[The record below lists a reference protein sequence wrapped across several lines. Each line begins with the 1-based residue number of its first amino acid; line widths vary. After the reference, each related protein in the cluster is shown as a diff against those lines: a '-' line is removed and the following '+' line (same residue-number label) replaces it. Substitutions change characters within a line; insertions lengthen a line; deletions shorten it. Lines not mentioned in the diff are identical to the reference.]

1 VTTKYVVAANQ
12 IHFDGDNRDR
22 FEYYLRLPND
32 LIPRTPFMSRLTRY
46 RIILALSIS
55 CAGFCP
61 PIYSTANAQDK
72 TIKKPTG
79 SVSGR
84 VTVKGKGKAGIVVGV
99 LGDFGP
105 RAAPIPKATT
115 DQDGNYRINEVAA
128 GTYQIAAISPAYV
141 GGEINSFGE
150 RGKVLILSEG
160 ENAEGIDFSLVR
172 GGVITGK
179 VSMADGR
186 PVVEER
192 ITIALADQT
201 ERRGPMPQIG
211 PAQTDDRGVYRIY
224 GLAPGRYKVSIG
236 QSQDSYFSG
245 TRPGRPAYERVFYPD
260 VTNPD
265 EARIVELSEGTEAT
279 NIDITVGQSI
289 TGFAAAG
296 VAMNGETNQP
306 IASMRFGLRRIV
318 EERGGSYVNTTAFS
332 NRLGEFRF
340 ESLTPGKYAAY
351 MMPQPNSELR
361 GDTINFE
368 IVDQDVSGLVF
379 RTSMGGSVSG
389 SIVLEGSYDKA
400 VQSKLAQM
408 QVHTYVRSETPDG
421 GYGKMSSINP
431 DGSFRIGGL
440 QAGVAQFQLGAQ
452 GRTPAKGY
460 VISRVER
467 DGVTLPRG
475 FEIKSGEQIS
485 GLKIFVIYGS
495 GIVRGTIK
503 IENGTLP
510 TDARL
515 MVRLVK
521 PEQPSAMASTVDA
534 RGRFAIEGIP
544 AGTYELWVN
553 CYIPNSST
561 RPPSSKQSVIVTEG
575 AATELEVVL
584 DLDPNVSPK
593 P

>member
-1 VTTKYVVAANQ
+1 M
-12 IHFDGDNRDR
+12 G
-22 FEYYLRLPND
+22 
-32 LIPRTPFMSRLTRY
+32 RLTRY
-46 RIILALSIS
+46 TIILALSFS
-55 CAGFCP
+55 YAGFCP
-61 PIYSTANAQDK
+61 AIDSTANAQDK
-72 TIKKPTG
+72 TSKKPTG
-79 SVSGR
+79 SVSGH

-99 LGDFGP
+99 LGEFGS
-105 RAAPIPKATT
+105 RSTPIPKATT
-115 DQDGNYRINEVAA
+115 DQDGKYRINALAA
-128 GTYQIAAISPAYV
+128 GTYQIAPLTPAYV
-141 GGEINSFGE
+141 GTEFNSFGE
-150 RGKVLILSEG
+150 RGKSLILSEG
-160 ENAEGIDFSLVR
+160 ENFEGLDFSLVR

-192 ITIALADQT
+192 IIIAPADQT
-201 ERRGPMPQIG
+201 ERRGPTPQIG
-211 PAQTDDRGVYRIY
+211 PSLQTDDRGVYRIY

-236 QSQDSYFSG
+236 QSQDSYYTG
-245 TRPGRPAYERVFYPD
+245 TRPGRPVYERVFYPD
-260 VTNPD
+260 VSNPD
-265 EARIVELSEGTEAT
+265 EAKIVELSEGTEAT

-306 IASMRFGLRRIV
+306 IANMRFGLRRIV
-318 EERGGSYVNTTAFS
+318 VERGASFVNTMALS

-340 ESLTPGKYAAY
+340 ESLAPGKYAAY

-361 GDTINFE
+361 GDPINFE
-368 IVDQDVSGLVF
+368 IVDQDVSGLMF

-389 SIVLEGSYDKA
+389 NIVLEGSYDKA
-400 VQSKLAQM
+400 VQSKLAEM
-408 QVHTYVRSETPDG
+408 QVHTYVRSGTPDT
-421 GYGKMSSINP
+421 GYAKVSSINP

-440 QAGVAQFQLGAQ
+440 QSGVAQFQLGAQ
-452 GRTPAKGY
+452 GRTPVKGY

-467 DGVTLPRG
+467 DGVVLPRG

-495 GIVRGTIK
+495 GSVRGTIK

-521 PEQPSAMASTVDA
+521 PEQPSAMASNVDA
-534 RGRFAIEGIP
+534 RGRFAMEGIP

-553 CYIPNSST
+553 CYIPNSRARQPST
-561 RPPSSKQSVIVTEG
+561 KQSVVITEG

-584 DLDPNVSPK
+584 DLDPNLSPK

>member
-1 VTTKYVVAANQ
+1 M
-12 IHFDGDNRDR
+12 G
-22 FEYYLRLPND
+22 
-32 LIPRTPFMSRLTRY
+32 RLTRY
-46 RIILALSIS
+46 TIILALSFS

-61 PIYSTANAQDK
+61 AVPQTNTQNKTAR
-72 TIKKPTG
+72 KPTG
-79 SVSGR
+79 SVAGH
-84 VTVKGKGKAGIVVGV
+84 VTVKGKGKAGIVVAV

-105 RAAPIPKATT
+105 RSAAIPKATT
-115 DQDGNYRINEVAA
+115 DQDGNYRINDLAA
-128 GTYQIAAISPAYV
+128 GTYQIAPVSPAYV
-141 GGEINSFGE
+141 GGEFNSFGQ

-160 ENAEGIDFSLVR
+160 ENAEGLDFSLVR

-192 ITIALADQT
+192 ITIAPADQT
-201 ERRGPMPQIG
+201 ERRGPVPQIG
-211 PAQTDDRGVYRIY
+211 PSFQTDDRGIYRIY
-224 GLAPGRYKVSIG
+224 GLPSGRYKVSIG
-236 QSQDSYFSG
+236 QSQDSYFTG

-265 EARIVELSEGTEAT
+265 EAKIVELSEGTEAI

-296 VAMNGETNQP
+296 VVMNGETNQP
-306 IASMRFGLRRIV
+306 IANLRFGLRRIV
-318 EERGGSYVNTTAFS
+318 DERSASFVNSMAFS
-332 NRLGEFRF
+332 NRQGEFRF

-351 MMPQPNSELR
+351 MMPEPNSEVR
-361 GDTINFE
+361 GEPINFE
-368 IVDQDVSGLVF
+368 IGDQDVSGLVF
-379 RTSMGGSVSG
+379 RTSTGGSVSG
-389 SIVLEGSYDKA
+389 TLVLEGNHDKA
-400 VQSKLAQM
+400 VLSRLAQLHV
-408 QVHTYVRSETPDG
+408 QTYVRSETPDG
-421 GYGKMSSINP
+421 GYAKVSSINP

-452 GRTPAKGY
+452 DRRLVNGY

-467 DGVTLPRG
+467 DGVVFPRG

-485 GLKIFVIYGS
+485 GLKIFVMYGS

-521 PEQPSAMASTVDA
+521 PEQSSPMSGNVDA

-544 AGTYELWVN
+544 SGTYDLWVN
-553 CYIPNSST
+553 CYIPNSRTRQPST
-561 RPPSSKQSVIVTEG
+561 KQSVIVTEG

-584 DLDPNVSPK
+584 DLDPNLSPK